1 MKSIFSI
8 SELEIKARELRVD
21 VIRSLTSAG
30 SGHLG
35 GSLGLADVFAVLYF
49 HELKHNPAE
58 PLWSERDRLVLS
70 IGHVAPILYAALANS
85 GYFDR
90 EELLTLRKLG
100 SRLQGHPGRDH
111 GLPGIEL
118 SAGSLGQGLSVAVG
132 MALADKM
139 DKNRRRVYVVL
150 GDGELQEGSVWEA
163 AMSASHY
170 NLDNLIALVD
180 RNRVQI
186 DGRVKNVMEI
196 EPLADKW
203 KAFGWYV
210 IECDGNSIDEL
221 IHAFEKAR
229 SIVEKPVVILAN
241 TLMGKGIPEIENDYR
256 WHVKV
261 PTQAE
266 AVRFIN
272 TLLSDGIT
280 N

>member
-21 VIRSLTSAG
+21 VIRRLTSAG

-256 WHVKV
+256 WHGKV